1 MKKLIRLIFS
11 RLHLKKLILF
21 ESYPDFSDSS
31 LCVYNELKKRHV
43 NKYRYVWQLSSRD
56 KELATQIK
64 REGVRYYYDNPKSFF
79 EHLRISYYRH
89 NADIIIFSNNFVRKY
104 FSFQKSLYVT
114 HGIVIK
120 DLSNKYFLPDYLE
133 DSYVLCISEKLF
145 GPMTYAFHCNQ
156 NRMLPLGL
164 PRNDM
169 LLNTEIDLH
178 TVFPERSFKKA
189 VYWLP
194 TFRQHTNVNISVS
207 SITIPIIHDADICI
221 KINEIAKENDV
232 LIIVKP
238 HFAQDISLIEKTEL
252 SNIVFID
259 ELFLKK
265 KNVANYE
272 LLGGCDALLTDYSSV
287 FYDYLLCDRPIG
299 LCWEDFEEYQKNE
312 GFVDGAIDNMKK
324 ASEILITKDDL
335 ACFIEN
341 LSLEKDIKKEERH
354 SVISYVHKYI
364 DGCSTQRVV
373 DFIEKELLN
382 S

>member
-1 MKKLIRLIFS
+1 MKKLIRYIFS
-11 RLHLKKLILF
+11 RLHLKKIILF

-31 LCVYNELKKRHV
+31 LCVYNELKKRHG

-194 TFRQHTNVNISVS
+194 TFRQHIVGLSVS
-207 SITIPIIHDADICI
+207 SIAIPVIHDVEVCRW
-221 KINEIAKENDV
+221 INEIANKNDV
-232 LIIVKP
+232 LIIIKP
-238 HFAQDISLIEKTEL
+238 HFAQDLSLLEKIEL
-252 SNIVFID
+252 SNILFID
-259 ELFLKK
+259 EAFLRDNNIK
-265 KNVANYE
+265 NYE
-272 LLGGCDALLTDYSSV
+272 LLGSCDALITDYSSV

-354 SVISYVHKYI
+354 SVISCVHKYS
-364 DGCSTQRVV
+364 DGYSTQRVV